1 LPQEVAVQPELAAPI
16 TSVHLARDGTRV
28 VLVADEVLYLGV
40 IQPSSKGLVIGSV
53 RRIATSVSGVQDVAW
68 RNSITL
74 DVLGRTDTSSVQVL
88 RVGVGTGEVQLFGAP
103 PDPLE
108 VAGAPGS
115 ATLAAGE
122 GDLLFANV
130 GLQWRSQG
138 KARSVAYPG

>member
-1 LPQEVAVQPELAAPI
+1 M
-16 TSVHLARDGTRV
+16 
-28 VLVADEVLYLGV
+28 
-40 IQPSSKGLVIGSV
+40 IGSV

-74 DVLGRTDTSSVQVL
+74 DVLGRTDTSSLQVL

-103 PDPLE
+103 PDPLQ

-130 GLQWRSQG
+130 GLQWRAQG
-138 KARSVAYPG
+138 EARSVAYPG